1 MSDVGNYRFK
11 PYSKQRRNIE
21 HVTREGWRRH
31 SIRSLLEI
39 DVTDALKDI
48 KKIREK
54 KGKKISFTGWV
65 ITCVSQAITDN
76 KDLNSYR
83 HGRRKIVIFDDV
95 DVGIPIERE
104 TDGGYQLLAYVLRRA
119 NEKNVFEITDE
130 IRKAQREEIDS
141 STQVLG
147 KKLNWVAKFA
157 LKAPSFIQRFFMFL
171 IRRNGIF
178 RKKYT
183 GTIGVTA
190 IGMKGHFPG
199 WVIPLGGTPAVL
211 VVLTGII
218 KKPVVVKN
226 EIKIRDMLHVTI
238 SVDHDIVDGGP
249 LARFVETLIDLMQN
263 SYGLIKE

>member
-1 MSDVGNYRFK
+1 MDDVGNYHIK
-11 PYSKQRRNIE
+11 SYSKNRRNIE
-21 HVTREGWRRH
+21 HIAREGWRRH
-31 SIRSLLEI
+31 SIRSLIEV
-39 DVTDALKDI
+39 DVTETLKEI
-48 KKIREK
+48 KKIKEDT
-54 KGKKISFTGWV
+54 GKKISFTGWV
-65 ITCVSQAITDN
+65 IKCVSQAIIKN
-76 KDLNSYR
+76 KGLNAYR
-83 HGRRKIVIFDDV
+83 QGRRKIVVFDDV
-95 DVGIPIERE
+95 DVGMPIERNVDE
-104 TDGGYQLLAYVLRRA
+104 EYQTMVYIVRRA

-130 IRKAQREEIDS
+130 IRKAQREETDG

-147 KKLNWVAKFA
+147 EKLNWVAKFA
-157 LKAPSFIQRFFMFL
+157 LKAPGFIQRFFMFF

-183 GTIGVTA
+183 GTVGVTA
-190 IGMKGHFPG
+190 IGMKGRFPG

-263 SYGLIKE
+263 SYGLTKQ